1 MPRVYRLRLT
11 HGRILHPARASRSK
25 SESVRGPSPGDPRE
39 KNRGAETRSGRVGV
53 DAKTPLDEPCPA
65 LPDGCISSAIEATRK
80 AEACGTA
87 GGARHGWS
95 GACAHVSRQR
105 RGALSGCS
113 VAPTAQF
120 VAGGAAVDVSPTVTC
135 NATGT
140 ADVSVVVT
148 QRRGSHVVR
157 GFGFSSVTCT
167 GSAQTRVVRVTS
179 GSEIAFKPQRTNI
192 VASADLFGCDATE
205 CRSET
210 DSELIQIVK

>member
-1 MPRVYRLRLT
+1 MRNLRAALAMA
-11 HGRILHPARASRSK
+11 GLALALIF
-25 SESVRGPSPGDPRE
+25 PGS
-39 KNRGAETRSGRVGV
+39 A
-53 DAKTPLDEPCPA
+53 AALFLD
-65 LPDGCISSAIEATRK
+65 
-80 AEACGTA
+80 
-87 GGARHGWS
+87 
-95 GACAHVSRQR
+95 VQ
-105 RGALSGCS
+105 
-113 VAPTAQF
+113 VAPTAQL

>member
-1 MPRVYRLRLT
+1 MPRVYRIRLT

-80 AEACGTA
+80 AEACGIC
-87 GGARHGWS
+87 G
-95 GACAHVSRQR
+95 R
-105 RGALSGCS
+105 RSPWLVWRLRSSFPAAPRRFLDVQ